1 VSPSSP
7 PRTTRETTLP
17 TRTPAERLDAA
28 VDEVLA
34 GHHPPVSPELAPLV
48 DAASLLRSALPPLP
62 AGTRF
67 EARLASR
74 LTAPRSVAHVV
85 SAVSDATRRELRHP
99 ARLLITGALSS
110 AAVGLG
116 FTVVAIR
123 RLARRHAEAGPRPA
137 HR

>member
-1 VSPSSP
+1 MLTGQ
-7 PRTTRETTLP
+7 R
-17 TRTPAERLDAA
+17 PA
-28 VDEVLA
+28 V
-34 GHHPPVSPELAPLV
+34 GPELAPLV
-48 DAASLLRSALPPLP
+48 DAASLVRSALTPVP

-74 LTAPRSVAHVV
+74 LARPEGVARVF

-99 ARLLITGALSS
+99 ARLLITGGLSS

-116 FTVVAIR
+116 LTLIAIR
-123 RLARRHAEAGPRPA
+123 RGSRRNIEAGVRPA